1 MDLSKLPKW
10 AQNHI
15 QRLESELRS
24 EKSKVEVLTEGAK
37 PIPNHNESLSRVN
50 RLYLLE
56 QYPLPEDQAYSFKLS
71 DRRNDIIK
79 VSLKGNKLELY
90 HTSDVEMVIEPT
102 ATNIFNVRFIDFNN
116 RMPLNKGL

>member
-15 QRLESELRS
+15 QRLESDLRN
-24 EKSKVEVLTEGAK
+24 EKRKVEVLTRGAE
-37 PIPNHNESLSRVN
+37 PIPNHAESPSRVN
-50 RLYLLE
+50 RLHLLE

-79 VSLKGNKLELY
+79 VSLKGDKLELY